1 MYEVKDKKVILEHG
15 SINKRIIAVASGK
28 GGVGKSTVTVNLATA
43 LAKLGYK
50 VGIIDA
56 DVRGF
61 SVPRILGVVDK
72 PKAVSEKEIIPPEVR
87 GIKAISMGSFVGENE
102 PVIWRAPLLTGAL
115 EQFFKDIRWGKLD
128 YMLIDLPPGT
138 GDMPL
143 NIMQK
148 VPHAETLVVTTPQVT
163 ATKVAG
169 RIGAMAEK
177 MDHEIL
183 GVVENMAYYR
193 CEECGHKD
201 YIFGK
206 DGGKDLA
213 DFMGTELLGQLP
225 LISEVRRRSDS
236 GNPIVFDKPDSE
248 ISQEFIKIA
257 KIIAEREAGFDEE
270 IEPLKL
276 NMDVNK

>member
-1 MYEVKDKKVILEHG
+1 MYDVKNEQIILEHG
-15 SINKRIIAVASGK
+15 SINKGIIAVASGK

-43 LAKLGYK
+43 LAKLDYK

-61 SVPRILGVVDK
+61 SVPRILGVTDK
-72 PKAVSEKEIIPPEVR
+72 PKAVSESEIIPPEVK
-87 GIKAISMGSFVGENE
+87 GIKVISMGSFVGENE
-102 PVIWRAPLLTGAL
+102 AVIWRAPLLGGAL
-115 EQFFKDIRWGKLD
+115 EQFFKDVRWGELD
-128 YMLIDLPPGT
+128 YLLLDLPPGT

-148 VPHAETLVVTTPQVT
+148 VPHAQTLVVTTPQVT

-177 MDHEIL
+177 MEHDVL
-183 GVVENMAYYR
+183 GVVENMAYYK
-193 CEECGHKD
+193 CQECGNKD
-201 YIFGK
+201 YIFGEN
-206 DGGKDLA
+206 GGQNLA
-213 DFMGTELLGQLP
+213 DFMETELLGQLP

-236 GNPIVFDKPDSE
+236 GQPIVFDDPEAD

-257 KIIAEREAGFDEE
+257 KKLAEKKGGFDENLK
-270 IEPLKL
+270 PLSLK
-276 NMDVNK
+276 K

>member
-1 MYEVKDKKVILEHG
+1 MYDVKNEQVILENG
-15 SINKRIIAVASGK
+15 SINKGIIAVASGK

-61 SVPRILGVVDK
+61 SVPRILGVTDK
-72 PKAVSEKEIIPPEVR
+72 PKAVSESEIIPPEVK
-87 GIKAISMGSFVGENE
+87 GIKVISMGSFVGENE
-102 PVIWRAPLLTGAL
+102 AVIWRAPLLAGAL
-115 EQFFKDIRWGKLD
+115 EQFFKDVRWGELD
-128 YMLIDLPPGT
+128 YMLLDLPPGT

-148 VPHAETLVVTTPQVT
+148 VPHAQTLVVTTPQVT

-177 MDHEIL
+177 MEHEVL
-183 GVVENMAYYR
+183 GVVENMAYYQ
-193 CEECGHKD
+193 CQECGNKD
-201 YIFGK
+201 YIFGE
-206 DGGKDLA
+206 DGGQNLA
-213 DFMGTELLGQLP
+213 DFMETELLGQLP

-236 GNPIVFDKPDSE
+236 GQPIVFDDPEAD

-257 KIIAEREAGFDEE
+257 KKLAEKKGGFDENLK
-270 IEPLKL
+270 PLSL
-276 NMDVNK
+276 NK

>member
-1 MYEVKDKKVILEHG
+1 MYDVKDSKVELEHG
-15 SINKRIIAVASGK
+15 SINKGIIAVASGK

-43 LAKLGYK
+43 LAELGYK

-61 SVPRILGVVDK
+61 SVPRILGVSEK
-72 PKAVSEKEIIPPEVR
+72 PKAVSEEEIIPPEVK
-87 GIKAISMGSFVGENE
+87 GIKVISMGSFVDEND
-102 PVIWRAPLLTGAL
+102 PVIWRAPMLTGAL
-115 EQFFKDIRWGKLD
+115 EQFFTDVRWDELD
-128 YMLIDLPPGT
+128 YLLLDLPPGT

-148 VPHAETLVVTTPQVT
+148 VPHSEILVVTTPQIT

-169 RIGAMAEK
+169 RIGAMADK
-177 MDHEIL
+177 MDLEVS
-183 GVVENMAYYR
+183 GVIENMAYYK
-193 CEECGHKD
+193 CTECGHKD
-201 YIFGK
+201 YIFGE

-236 GNPIVFDKPDSE
+236 GNPIVFDDPEAE
-248 ISQEFIKIA
+248 ISKEFIKIA
-257 KIIAEREAGFDEE
+257 KRLADREDGFDEN

-276 NMDVNK
+276 NMDPE

>member
-1 MYEVKDKKVILEHG
+1 V
-15 SINKRIIAVASGK
+15 
-28 GGVGKSTVTVNLATA
+28 
-43 LAKLGYK
+43 
-50 VGIIDA
+50 
-56 DVRGF
+56 
-61 SVPRILGVVDK
+61 
-72 PKAVSEKEIIPPEVR
+72 
-87 GIKAISMGSFVGENE
+87 
-102 PVIWRAPLLTGAL
+102 
-115 EQFFKDIRWGKLD
+115 RWGEID

-169 RIGAMAEK
+169 RIGAMADK
-177 MDHEIL
+177 MDHEII

-193 CEECGHKD
+193 CSECGHKD
-201 YIFGK
+201 YIFGE

-213 DFMGTELLGQLP
+213 DFMETELLGQLP

-236 GNPIVFDKPDSE
+236 GNPIVFDEPESE

-257 KIIAEREAGFDEE
+257 KKLAEREQGFDEKV
-270 IEPLKL
+270 EPLKL
-276 NMDVNK
+276 NMDVN

>member
-1 MYEVKDKKVILEHG
+1 MYDVKDKKIVLEHG
-15 SINKRIIAVASGK
+15 TINKGIIAVASGK

-43 LAKLGYK
+43 LAELGYK

-61 SVPRILGVVDK
+61 SVPRILGVTDK
-72 PKAVSEKEIIPPEVR
+72 PKAVSEKEIIPPEVK
-87 GIKAISMGSFVGENE
+87 GIKAISMGSFVDENS
-102 PVIWRAPLLTGAL
+102 PVIWRAPLLAGAL
-115 EQFFKDIRWGKLD
+115 EQFFKDVRWGEID

-169 RIGAMAEK
+169 RIGAMADK
-177 MDHEIL
+177 MDHEII

-193 CEECGHKD
+193 CQECGNKD
-201 YIFGK
+201 YIFGE
-206 DGGKDLA
+206 DGGRELA
-213 DFMGTELLGQLP
+213 DFMETELLGQLP

-236 GNPIVFDKPDSE
+236 GNPIVFDEPEAE

-257 KIIAEREAGFDEE
+257 KKLAEREHGFDE
-270 IEPLKL
+270 
-276 NMDVNK
+276 

>member
-1 MYEVKDKKVILEHG
+1 MYDVEDRKAILEHG
-15 SINKRIIAVASGK
+15 TINKGIISVASGK

-43 LAKLGYK
+43 LAELGYK

-61 SVPRILGVVDK
+61 SVPRILGVSEK
-72 PKAVSEKEIIPPEVR
+72 PKAVSETEIIPPEVK

-102 PVIWRAPLLTGAL
+102 PVIWRAPLLTKAL
-115 EQFFKDIRWGKLD
+115 EQFFQDIRWGEID

-148 VPHAETLVVTTPQVT
+148 VPHSETLVITTPQVT

-169 RIGAMAEK
+169 RIGAMADK
-177 MDHEIL
+177 MDHDIV
-183 GVVENMAYYR
+183 GVIENMAYYR
-193 CEECGHKD
+193 CPECGHKD
-201 YIFGK
+201 YIFGE
-206 DGGKDLA
+206 DGGQDLA
-213 DFMGTELLGQLP
+213 DHLNTELLGQLP

-236 GNPIVFDKPDSE
+236 GDPIVFDEPESE
-248 ISQEFIKIA
+248 ISQEFIQIA
-257 KIIAEREAGFDEE
+257 KRLADREGGFDEE
-270 IEPLKL
+270 VQPLELNKDIE
-276 NMDVNK
+276 